1 MYNENR
7 NGENIC
13 ANIGKEYFGRGKEKT
28 ARKKMKLELEK
39 VAGTVVSAVVTA
51 MVIGAAAIVWRG
63 ATTVDAKVNQATH
76 DLSVQAAYIT
86 KAVDM
91 LETEV
96 LELKKLVKSL
106 ADHQE
111 AYHHNIEVPQEQF
124 IQRQLP
130 EIRKGFRKRKGEQ

>member
-1 MYNENR
+1 
-7 NGENIC
+7 
-13 ANIGKEYFGRGKEKT
+13 
-28 ARKKMKLELEK
+28 MKLELEK

-51 MVIGAAAIVWRG
+51 MVIGAAAIVWKG
-63 ATTVDAKVNQATH
+63 ATTVDDKVNQATH

-86 KAVDM
+86 EAVDM

-96 LELKKLVKSL
+96 RELKTIVKSL

-111 AYHHNIEVPQEQF
+111 AYHQEIEVPQEQF

-130 EIRKGFRKRKGEQ
+130 EIRKGFKKK

>member
-1 MYNENR
+1 
-7 NGENIC
+7 
-13 ANIGKEYFGRGKEKT
+13 
-28 ARKKMKLELEK
+28 MKLELEK
-39 VAGTVVSAVVTA
+39 IAGTVVSAVVTA

-76 DLSVQAAYIT
+76 DLSIQATYIT
-86 KAVDM
+86 DAVDM

-106 ADHQE
+106 ADHQKE
-111 AYHHNIEVPQEQF
+111 YHHDIEVPQEQF

-130 EIRKGFRKRKGEQ
+130 EIRKGFRKRKEKE

>member
-1 MYNENR
+1 
-7 NGENIC
+7 
-13 ANIGKEYFGRGKEKT
+13 
-28 ARKKMKLELEK
+28 MKLELEK

-63 ATTVDAKVNQATH
+63 ATTVDEKVNQATH
-76 DLSVQAAYIT
+76 DLSIQATYIT
-86 KAVDM
+86 DAVDM

-106 ADHQE
+106 ADHQKE
-111 AYHHNIEVPQEQF
+111 YHHEIEIPQEQF

-130 EIRKGFRKRKGEQ
+130 EIRKGFRKRRQNE